1 MFIVSV
7 IVIGLFCL
15 IVMGASQKFGR
26 SGTLGVFFGALA
38 IPAFASLIWRSS
50 IVLSWWTV
58 AIFIGLSLIVG
69 LMAKAARQSEEA
81 INDDA
86 GGKAVTS
93 FFDASSDSEVN
104 KKGINSS

>member
-15 IVMGASQKFGR
+15 IVMGASQKFGH
-26 SGTLGVFFGALA
+26 SGTLGVLFGALG

-69 LMAKAARQSEEA
+69 LMAKAARQSEEGIKTMVLTQPLTGFIGA
-81 INDDA
+81 A
-86 GGKAVTS
+86 CAVGCW
-93 FFDASSDSEVN
+93 FI
-104 KKGINSS
+104 K